1 MKPKACEN
9 YPMLILAAIP
19 LGNPGDAST
28 NLKAAIS
35 ETKFIAAEDSRKFSR
50 LCSDLG
56 ITHSA
61 KIISFFEG
69 NEIERLDELVQIM
82 ESGADLLVV
91 TDAGMPGISDP
102 GYRLVREAVAKN
114 IQIKVLPG
122 PSAVTTALL
131 LSGLPSDRFCFEG
144 FAPRT
149 SGARLS
155 WFEKL
160 ATETRTMI
168 LFEAPHRLLECL
180 IDAKE
185 VFGPSRS
192 AAICREMTKTYEEV
206 IRGDLATLESWASSS
221 EILGEITLVIAGFD
235 PDSLEFSAA
244 ELIAKVLEQE
254 AAGISRK
261 DAIAEVAKLTRR
273 AKREVFDAMV
283 AHKSQDRLSP

>member
-1 MKPKACEN
+1 
-9 YPMLILAAIP
+9 MLILAAIP

-28 NLKAAIS
+28 NLREAIVGA
-35 ETKFIAAEDSRKFSR
+35 KFIAAEDSRKFSR

-56 ITHSA
+56 ITYSA

-69 NEIERLDELVQIM
+69 NEIERLNELVAIL
-82 ESGADLLVV
+82 ESGSDLLVV

-102 GYRLVREAVAKN
+102 GYRLARAAVEKN
-114 IQIKVLPG
+114 IKIKVLPG

-149 SGARLS
+149 SGARTT
-155 WFEKL
+155 WFENL
-160 ATETRTMI
+160 ANETRTI
-168 LFEAPHRLLECL
+168 IFFEAPHRLLESL
-180 IDAKE
+180 ADAVS
-185 VFGPSRS
+185 VFGPNRLG
-192 AAICREMTKTYEEV
+192 AICREMTKTYEEV
-206 IRGDLATLESWASSS
+206 IRGDLETLHNWAAAT

-235 PDSLEFSAA
+235 PDSRQFTEAD
-244 ELIAKVLEQE
+244 LIAEVLKQE

-261 DAIAEVAKLTRR
+261 EAIAEVARITGR

-283 AHKSQDRLSP
+283 THKSQDRVTP